1 MSDELQQAEAK
12 LRQLG
17 SRVRA
22 GLARLHPPT
31 VQQLA
36 KIRAAVRQQW
46 AATQRAPA
54 QTEGSQTV
62 SPAQKQAQREQRQP
76 GKSKSKDRS
85 QDRSRDHGHSH

>member
-1 MSDELQQAEAK
+1 MSDEPQAAEAK

-31 VQQLA
+31 PQQLA

-46 AATQRAPA
+46 EEKQRAQA
-54 QTEGSQTV
+54 QTEGSQTA
-62 SPAQKQAQREQRQP
+62 SPTQKKAQRQTRQP
-76 GKSKSKDRS
+76 GKSKSRDRS
-85 QDRSRDHGHSH
+85 QDHGHSH

>member
-1 MSDELQQAEAK
+1 MSDELQAAEAK

-31 VQQLA
+31 PQQLA

-46 AATQRAPA
+46 EATQRAQA
-54 QTEGSQTV
+54 QTESSQTA
-62 SPAQKQAQREQRQP
+62 SPTQKKAQRQTRQP
-76 GKSKSKDRS
+76 GKSKSRDRS
-85 QDRSRDHGHSH
+85 QDHGHSH

>member
-1 MSDELQQAEAK
+1 MSDELQAAEAK

-46 AATQRAPA
+46 EATQRAQA
-54 QTEGSQTV
+54 QTESSQTA
-62 SPAQKQAQREQRQP
+62 SPTQKKAQRQTRQP
-76 GKSKSKDRS
+76 GNSKSRDRS
-85 QDRSRDHGHSH
+85 QDHGHSH